1 MPNNAGKK
9 ISRIF
14 GSCVFLLLSA
24 QIVIGCAWGILNFT
38 SFQEFPESAKMI
50 LLSSGLALKSDTSV
64 IYPALLLI
72 VRTLT
77 LNGPIRFY
85 EVMYSLQLVLA
96 FAAWHTFAVKLLP
109 FEKKWL
115 RIWFALAVV
124 TNPFAMQCHLAVV
137 EFSFVSSFLCLL
149 VTFTVRFSL
158 EWRMIG
164 NRLGLKT
171 AVKHICTASLF
182 WMLVSLTRKEFV
194 FIGFFCILLLLYR
207 ICINLKAGT
216 KLSRLSPAIVFIVFF
231 AAIELIDGAF
241 RVSKPLLPSDII
253 GTQILNYTTNTFDTK
268 LGPVHANFVLLDE
281 INRSSAKTQS
291 AMLEVMQEHQ
301 TTIGGENY
309 PVPEI
314 FMVIATQNPIEQEG
328 TYVLSEAQ
336 LDRFAIKE
344 KLDYPTEDEEITI
357 LNRVEADV
365 FSKGAAVVGLDSVKY
380 LQDLV
385 KKVYIDESVKRYI
398 IKLVNA
404 TRHPKGILP
413 ETLTQYMTIG
423 SSTRGAICLME
434 VSKAVALLNGRDYVT
449 PDDVKAEI
457 HSVLR
462 HRVTLNFAAVADGVD
477 EDMIIDAIMGAVPAP

>member
-1 MPNNAGKK
+1 MENFTV
-9 ISRIF
+9 ISRPEIEQAIAIATKINDYYYEKMV
-14 GSCVFLLLSA
+14 GQRQLGTSLLISM
-24 QIVIGCAWGILNFT
+24 IINGHILI
-38 SFQEFPESAKMI
+38 ESVP
-50 LLSSGLALKSDTSV
+50 GLAKTTAAKTMTEAV
-64 IYPALLLI
+64 
-72 VRTLT
+72 
-77 LNGPIRFY
+77 NG
-85 EVMYSLQLVLA
+85 
-96 FAAWHTFAVKLLP
+96 
-109 FEKKWL
+109 
-115 RIWFALAVV
+115 
-124 TNPFAMQCHLAVV
+124 
-137 EFSFVSSFLCLL
+137 
-149 VTFTVRFSL
+149 RFS
-158 EWRMIG
+158 RIQ
-164 NRLGLKT
+164 
-171 AVKHICTASLF
+171 CT
-182 WMLVSLTRKEFV
+182 
-194 FIGFFCILLLLYR
+194 
-207 ICINLKAGT
+207 
-216 KLSRLSPAIVFIVFF
+216 P
-231 AAIELIDGAF
+231 D
-241 RVSKPLLPSDII
+241 LLPSDII

-380 LQDLV
+380 LQ
-385 KKVYIDESVKRYI
+385 
-398 IKLVNA
+398 
-404 TRHPKGILP
+404 GILP